1 MPDQKQSKAVP
12 TDEELMQCIQQG
24 QESAFKT
31 LYDRYSQ
38 RMYRYFYRMLGQS
51 AEVAHDFTQE
61 LFLKIIEQPDAF
73 DTQRRFSTW
82 FYTVAGNLVKNE
94 YRRRAKHPP
103 QAPLD
108 DASFAPASPT
118 ALPDLDAE
126 VRKAYIE
133 KAVQALSPHHRE
145 CFLLRYQEGLAV
157 QEISEIIGCPSGTV
171 RSRLHY
177 SLKKLNELL
186 SCVLG
191 PNA

>member
-1 MPDQKQSKAVP
+1 MPDQKQSKATL
-12 TDEELMQCIQQG
+12 TDEELMQRIQQG
-24 QESAFKT
+24 QESAFNA

-51 AEVAHDFTQE
+51 AEMAHDFTQE

-82 FYTVAGNLVKNE
+82 FYAVAGNLVKNE
-94 YRRRAKHPP
+94 YRRKAKHPP
-103 QAPLD
+103 EGPLD
-108 DASFAPASPT
+108 EANHTPISMT
-118 ALPDLDAE
+118 GLPDLDSA
-126 VRKAYIE
+126 VRQAYIE
-133 KAVQALSPHHRE
+133 KAVQALRPHHRE

-157 QEISEIIGCPSGTV
+157 QEISEIIDCPPGTV
-171 RSRLHY
+171 KSRLHY

-186 SCVLG
+186 SRVLG

>member
-1 MPDQKQSKAVP
+1 MPDPKPSKAVP
-12 TDEELMQCIQQG
+12 TDEVLMQRIQQG
-24 QESAFKT
+24 QESAFNA
-31 LYDRYSQ
+31 LYERYGH

-51 AEVAHDFTQE
+51 EALAHDFTQE
-61 LFLKIIEQPDAF
+61 LFLKIIEQPGAF
-73 DTQRRFSTW
+73 DTKRRFSTW

-94 YRRRAKHPP
+94 YRRKSKQP
-103 QAPLD
+103 QQTTLTEGTEA
-108 DASFAPASPT
+108 T
-118 ALPDLDAE
+118 ATGSAMPDLDAE

-133 KAVQALSPHHRE
+133 KAVQTLRPHHRE

-157 QEISEIIGCPSGTV
+157 QEISEVLGCPPGTV
-171 RSRLHY
+171 KSRLHY

>member
-1 MPDQKQSKAVP
+1 MPDQKQSKAIP
-12 TDEELMQCIQQG
+12 TDEELMQRIQRG
-24 QESAFKT
+24 QESAFNA

-51 AEVAHDFTQE
+51 AEMAHDFTQE
-61 LFLKIIEQPDAF
+61 LFLKIIEQPEAF

-82 FYTVAGNLVKNE
+82 FYAVAGNLVKNE
-94 YRRRAKHPP
+94 YRRKAKQPL
-103 QAPLD
+103 QAPLEEANT
-108 DASFAPASPT
+108 ASASIG

-133 KAVQALSPHHRE
+133 KAVQALRPHHRE

-157 QEISEIIGCPSGTV
+157 QEISEIVDCPPGTV
-171 RSRLHY
+171 KSRLHY